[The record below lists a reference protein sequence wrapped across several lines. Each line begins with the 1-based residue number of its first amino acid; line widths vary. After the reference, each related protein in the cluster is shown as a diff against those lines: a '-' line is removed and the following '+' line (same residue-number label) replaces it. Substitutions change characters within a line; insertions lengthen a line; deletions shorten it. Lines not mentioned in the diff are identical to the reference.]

1 MKEDE
6 KTNVEENITE
16 TSPAT
21 ATEKT
26 DTPVTEPQDA
36 NKGKEDDTVTL
47 RDENGAPV
55 AEPMPRDVFFERIR
69 TNVPDG
75 KFDDDEQE
83 YFRKAMELLD
93 AAEDGNKKYK
103 GMNEKLMRR
112 YQEDPEEVAILMD
125 YMEGMPL
132 IDAIVKHKGE
142 EALTMKEGDEGWD
155 SYQKAVSDRK
165 ADRKHQMDLMEEIK
179 GNMGSSMKEFD
190 AWAEENGFD
199 DEQKAKVWELLQGDL
214 DNISKGKFTKEIL
227 GRYKDALNYQKDV
240 EGAREQGKAEG
251 KNEAIEAKRKEMKG
265 SGLPAVDAGNVQEP
279 EEKKDNGTAAFLG
292 RLRRM

>member
-26 DTPVTEPQDA
+26 DTSAAEPQNTD
-36 NKGKEDDTVTL
+36 KGKDGDMVTP

-55 AEPMPRDVFFERIR
+55 VEPMPRDVFFERIR

-155 SYQKAVSDRK
+155 SYQKTVSDRK

-190 AWAEENGFD
+190 AWAEENDFD

-251 KNEAIEAKRKEMKG
+251 KNEAIEVKRKEMKG

>member
-6 KTNVEENITE
+6 KTNVEENTSE
-16 TSPAT
+16 TPTTT

-26 DTPVTEPQDA
+26 DTPATEPQDA
-36 NKGKEDDTVTL
+36 DEGKEDDTVTP
-47 RDENGAPV
+47 RDKNGAPV

-93 AAEDGNKKYK
+93 AAEDGSKKYK

-251 KNEAIEAKRKEMKG
+251 KNEAIEVKRKEMKG

>member
-1 MKEDE
+1 MAE
-6 KTNVEENITE
+6 KLEKKAEEQANDNAPSAINNAETAGGALASPEGKDDMIT
-16 TSPAT
+16 A
-21 ATEKT
+21 K
-26 DTPVTEPQDA
+26 D
-36 NKGKEDDTVTL
+36 G
-47 RDENGAPV
+47 NGA
-55 AEPMPRDVFFERIR
+55 AAKEALPRDLFFERIR
-69 TNVPDG
+69 TNIPDG

-93 AAEDGNKKYK
+93 TAEAGNKKYK

-142 EALTMKEGDEGWD
+142 EALTMKEGDEGWE

-199 DEQKAKVWELLQGDL
+199 DAQKAKVWELLQGDL
-214 DNISKGKFTKEIL
+214 DNISRGKFTKEIL

-292 RLRRM
+292 RVRRM

>member
-1 MKEDE
+1 MQEEEKKNQEEQAETIPPVDNEGAAAETQQEEGEKEDM
-6 KTNVEENITE
+6 IT
-16 TSPAT
+16 A
-21 ATEKT
+21 K
-26 DTPVTEPQDA
+26 D
-36 NKGKEDDTVTL
+36 G
-47 RDENGAPV
+47 NGAPV

-93 AAEDGNKKYK
+93 AAEEGNKKYK

-165 ADRKHQMDLMEEIK
+165 ADRQHQMDLMEEIN
-179 GNMGSSMKEFD
+179 GNMGTSLKEFD

-251 KNEAIEAKRKEMKG
+251 KNEAIEAKRKEMGG
-265 SGLPAVDAGNVQEP
+265 SGLPAVEAGNVQEP
-279 EEKKDNGTAAFLG
+279 EEKKGNDTAAFLE
-292 RLRRM
+292 RMRKR

>member
-1 MKEDE
+1 MAEELEKKAEEQANDNAPSAINNAETAGGALSSPEGKDDMITAKDGNSAAAKE
-6 KTNVEENITE
+6 
-16 TSPAT
+16 A
-21 ATEKT
+21 
-26 DTPVTEPQDA
+26 
-36 NKGKEDDTVTL
+36 L
-47 RDENGAPV
+47 
-55 AEPMPRDVFFERIR
+55 PRDLFFERIR
-69 TNVPDG
+69 TNIPDG

-93 AAEDGNKKYK
+93 TAEAGNKKYK

-142 EALTMKEGDEGWD
+142 EALTMKEGDEGWE

-199 DEQKAKVWELLQGDL
+199 DAQKAKVWELLQGDL
-214 DNISKGKFTKEIL
+214 DNISRGKFTKEIL

-292 RLRRM
+292 RVRRM

>member
-1 MKEDE
+1 MKKDE
-6 KTNVEENITE
+6 KTNVEENTSE
-16 TSPAT
+16 TPTTT

-26 DTPVTEPQDA
+26 DTPATEPQEA
-36 NKGKEDDTVTL
+36 NKGKEDDTVTP

-75 KFDDDEQE
+75 KFDDEQE